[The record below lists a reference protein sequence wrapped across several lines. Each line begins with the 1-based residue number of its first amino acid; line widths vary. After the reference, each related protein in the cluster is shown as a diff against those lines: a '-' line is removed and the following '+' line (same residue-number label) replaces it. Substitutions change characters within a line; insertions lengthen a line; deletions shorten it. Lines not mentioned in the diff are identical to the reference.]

1 MFCRVKPADLAA
13 VHRGPASGDVSR
25 CVRTANSGPFILPS
39 TVGSEVSFQAY
50 PSLPTNVVELARRN
64 VTNPQ
69 QFVFDGVL
77 DEGCSQKACFDMIAR
92 PLLSSLV
99 AGYNAAIIAYGQT
112 GSGKTYTILGPE
124 DQLQPRRSRSRS
136 SRGGRGSGPLDGGF
150 ASSRAAG
157 NELDD
162 DSDDGGGDDDNARLV
177 YEGLLPRVLGEII
190 DLDNQRSS
198 YGDAGF
204 GHSALPPEWACSSF
218 EIYCNSIY
226 DLLAFDRQELAA
238 AAASSSA
245 SSSSSSSSSS
255 SPSLFAGAVASGF
268 RQLPLHIREDPT
280 LGPFVEGLRE
290 VAVQSAAAAL
300 ELVRLSMAARA
311 TGETCVRLLV
321 CFLPLSALCF
331 HFCAFLRARARARV
345 CVCCTIGLQGGAGG
359 AERGD
364 FRVSMNIVCF
374 SLRFFLSSSA
384 GHAGLLAKFARE
396 RSRRMGVVV
405 GDADDD
411 HNVTIHEDRE

>member
-1 MFCRVKPADLAA
+1 MYGSPAASARAASEDDDPDDGDRIRVFCRVKPADLAA
-13 VHRGPASGDVSR
+13 AHQVDRGPASRDVSR

-77 DEGCSQKACFDMIAR
+77 DEGCSQKACFDMVAR

-124 DQLQPRRSRSRS
+124 EQLQPRRRS
-136 SRGGRGSGPLDGGF
+136 GRGSGSGPFD
-150 ASSRAAG
+150 SSAVAG
-157 NELDD
+157 EDV
-162 DSDDGGGDDDNARLV
+162 GGGDDDDEDDVIGGGDDNARLV

-198 YGDAGF
+198 YGDTGF
-204 GHSALPPEWACSSF
+204 GNNVLPPAWACSSF

-238 AAASSSA
+238 AAAASSS
-245 SSSSSSSSSS
+245 SSLSSSSSSSSS
-255 SPSLFAGAVASGF
+255 SPSPYAGAMAGGF

-290 VAVQSAAAAL
+290 VPVQSAGAAL

-311 TGETCVRLLV
+311 TGETCVL
-321 CFLPLSALCF
+321 FAP
-331 HFCAFLRARARARV
+331 
-345 CVCCTIGLQGGAGG
+345 
-359 AERGD
+359 
-364 FRVSMNIVCF
+364 
-374 SLRFFLSSSA
+374 LRFRHCVRACLAVDYAIVGVRLST
-384 GHAGLLAKFARE
+384 E
-396 RSRRMGVVV
+396 R
-405 GDADDD
+405 
-411 HNVTIHEDRE
+411 